1 MQFKPMPASIF
12 QEKKFP
18 ISTLTIAI
26 TLAGLSH
33 SVLAQDVIQVS
44 ASPFGFEEIAVAEQV
59 DVIDAQAPEQ
69 QSATSALDLL
79 KGQPGVFVSGSNS
92 TYGKAFKCE
101 GMTLGG

>member
-44 ASPFGFEEIAVAEQV
+44 ASPSV
-59 DVIDAQAPEQ
+59 
-69 QSATSALDLL
+69 L
-79 KGQPGVFVSGSNS
+79 KKLPWLS
-92 TYGKAFKCE
+92 KL
-101 GMTLGG
+101 M